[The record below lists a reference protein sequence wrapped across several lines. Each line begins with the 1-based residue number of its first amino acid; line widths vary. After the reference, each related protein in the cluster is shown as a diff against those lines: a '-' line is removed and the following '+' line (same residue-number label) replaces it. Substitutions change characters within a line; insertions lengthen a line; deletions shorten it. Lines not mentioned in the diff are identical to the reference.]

1 MSIFYLYHFVT
12 ALIVLGFVAEA
23 TNLAIQEGEEPVSKS
38 KLIGTCLLLMLI
50 SPGLVPVTI
59 GAWFANRIL
68 NDDETSNN

>member
-23 TNLAIQEGEEPVSKS
+23 NNLAPENGEPVMSKP

-59 GAWFANRIL
+59 GAWFANRIF
-68 NDDETSNN
+68 NDDETSN